1 MLDLVAN
8 AVADVEA
15 TFGVAAHDWLTGR
28 TVLLNADRTFI
39 TASVIKFPILLAA
52 LDRVQRGELALADR
66 VELLADDIVG
76 GSGLLKE
83 FDAGVQLTVKDYL
96 TAMIVISD
104 NSATNLM
111 LRLLGIPQVNN
122 YLASLGLTA
131 TRSLRPIR
139 FPAPRPGEPRGIG
152 ETTPAEM
159 VRLLDML
166 VEGTILTPPLRE
178 LALDILR
185 RQQYSDGI
193 PRYLPDGV
201 VVAHKDGFVNDVRAD
216 VGIIYP
222 PDRAPIT
229 LAVLCDSLADRRYS
243 VDNPAWLGIGR
254 VAKVVY
260 DAWVAG

>member
-1 MLDLVAN
+1 MNDAIAA
-8 AVADVEA
+8 AVADIDA
-15 TFGVAAHDWLTGR
+15 TFGVAAHDWATGE
-28 TVLLNADRTFI
+28 TVMHNADRPFI

-52 LDRVQRGELALADR
+52 LDRVQQGDLALTER
-66 VELLADDIVG
+66 VELRPEDIVG

-111 LRLLGIPQVNN
+111 LRLLGIPEVNQ
-122 YLASLGLTA
+122 YLASLGLTV

-139 FPAPRPGEPRGIG
+139 FPAPLPGEPRGIG

-159 VRLLDML
+159 MRLLDML
-166 VEGTILTPPLRE
+166 VSGAILNTDLRD

-185 RQQYSDGI
+185 RQQYSDAI

-201 VVAHKDGFVNDVRAD
+201 VVAHKDGMVNDVRGD
-216 VGIIYP
+216 VGIVYP
-222 PDRAPIT
+222 PDRSPIT
-229 LAVLCDSLADRRYS
+229 IAVLCDSLTDRRYS
-243 VDNPAWLGIGR
+243 VDNPGWLGIGR
-254 VAKVVY
+254 ISRIVY
-260 DAWVAG
+260 DSWVAD

>member
-1 MLDLVAN
+1 MLDAIHDALAN
-8 AVADVEA
+8 VEA
-15 TFGVAAHDWLTGR
+15 TFGVAAHDWATGE
-28 TVLLNADRTFI
+28 TVQLNAERTFI

-52 LDRVQRGELALADR
+52 LDGVQRGALALTNR
-66 VELLADDIVG
+66 VELAPEDVVG

-83 FDAGVQLTVKDYL
+83 FDPGVRLTVKDYL

-111 LRLLGIPQVNN
+111 LRLLGIPEINT
-122 YLASLGLTA
+122 YLASLGLSV

-139 FPAPRPGEPRGIG
+139 FPAPLPGEPRGIG
-152 ETTPAEM
+152 ETTPGEM

-166 VEGTILTPPLRE
+166 VGGDILTAPLRE

-185 RQQYSDGI
+185 RQQYADGI
-193 PRYLPDGV
+193 PRYLPEDV

-222 PDRAPIT
+222 PHRSPIT
-229 LAVLCDSLADRRYS
+229 LAVLCDSLVDRRYS
-243 VDNPAWLGIGR
+243 VDHPAWLGIGR
-254 VAKVVY
+254 VAKVIY
-260 DAWVAG
+260 DGWVA

>member
-1 MLDLVAN
+1 MHDEIAATVAN
-8 AVADVEA
+8 VEA
-15 TFGVAAHDWLTGR
+15 TFGAAAHDWATGA
-28 TVLLNADRTFI
+28 TVAYNADRTFI

-52 LDRVQRGELALADR
+52 LDRVQRGELALTER
-66 VELLADDIVG
+66 VELRPEDVVG

-83 FDAGVQLTVKDYL
+83 FDPGVRLTVKDYL

-111 LRLLGIPQVNN
+111 LRLLGIPELNG
-122 YLASLGLTA
+122 YLASLGLTV

-166 VEGTILTPPLRE
+166 VSGSILNDELRQ

-185 RQQYSDGI
+185 RQQYADAI

-201 VVAHKDGFVNDVRAD
+201 VVAHKDGMVNDIRAD
-216 VGIIYP
+216 VGIVYP
-222 PDRAPIT
+222 PDRSPIT
-229 LAVLCDSLADRRYS
+229 IAVLCDGLTDRRYS
-243 VDNPAWLGIGR
+243 VDNAGFLGIGR
-254 VAKVVY
+254 ISKVIY
-260 DAWVAG
+260 DRWVGA

>member
-1 MLDLVAN
+1 MLN
-8 AVADVEA
+8 AIMDALADVEA
-15 TFGVAAHDWLTGR
+15 TFGVAAHNWATGE
-28 TVLLNADRTFI
+28 TVMLNADRTFI

-52 LDRVQRGELALADR
+52 LDRVQRGELKLTDR
-66 VELLADDIVG
+66 VELLSDDVVG

-83 FDAGVQLTVKDYL
+83 FDPGVQLTVKDYL

-111 LRLLGIPQVNN
+111 LRRLGIPEINT
-122 YLASLGLTA
+122 YLAGLGLTV

-152 ETTPAEM
+152 ETTSGEM

-166 VEGTILTPPLRE
+166 VGGTILTPPLRE
-178 LALDILR
+178 LALNILR
-185 RQQYSDGI
+185 RQQYAEGI
-193 PRYLPDGV
+193 PRYLPEGV

-222 PDRAPIT
+222 PDRPPIT
-229 LAVLCDSLADRRYS
+229 VAVLCDSLTDRRYS

-254 VAKVVY
+254 VAKVIY
-260 DAWVAG
+260 DGWVA